1 MSREGGAWTRR
12 VLAVVLVASLGL
24 NAWLLTRR
32 PATAVKEPGGPAATG
47 ETPLPERPP
56 DADTGEFVTGERQDL
71 LGSLERDWLRRAG
84 FAAPAESLRADLLRH
99 PELIPAAGVVGG
111 TMAFNSGSIYLLPG
125 RHVWA
130 IAEDGHIEH
139 AMLLR
144 YTVLRDTTLRW
155 DVVYHREP

>member
-1 MSREGGAWTRR
+1 MKLESGPWARR
-12 VLAVVLVASLGL
+12 VLSALLVASLGT
-24 NAWLLTRR
+24 NAWLLTRSSDPGAKSNQ
-32 PATAVKEPGGPAATG
+32 PAVTEQAPP
-47 ETPLPERPP
+47 PERPP
-56 DADTGEFVTGERQDL
+56 DADTGEFEASERQDL

-99 PELIPAAGVVGG
+99 PELIPAAGVLGG
-111 TMAFNSGSIYLLPG
+111 TMAFQPSSIYLLPG

-144 YTVLRDTTLRW
+144 YDVLPDTTLRW

>member
-1 MSREGGAWTRR
+1 MKREPGAWKRR
-12 VLAVVLVASLGL
+12 VLVALLIVSSGA

-32 PATAVKEPGGPAATG
+32 ADPIAKPDKPAVTEETAP
-47 ETPLPERPP
+47 PERPP
-56 DADTGEFVTGERQDL
+56 DADSGEFTASDRQDL

-84 FAAPAESLRADLLRH
+84 FAEPAESLRADLLRH
-99 PELIPAAGVVGG
+99 PELIPAAGVLGG
-111 TMAFNSGSIYLLPG
+111 TKAFHPSSIYLLPG

-130 IAEDGHIEH
+130 ITEDGHIEH